1 MREKDLKVGSLYQ
14 TYASRSSFIV
24 KHGYLR
30 VITGRRRGKRFLIY
44 LGNADPAEMSARG
57 RQGPHPRYFWVFV
70 GNEKCLMHQD
80 RLRAIKP
87 MEET

>member
-30 VITGRRRGKRFLIY
+30 VITGRRWGKRFLIY
-44 LGNADPAEMSARG
+44 LGKANPAEVPFGSG
-57 RQGPHPRYFWVFV
+57 VGGVRYFWVFV
-70 GNEKCLMHQD
+70 GNEKCLMRQD